1 MQRGGMGGIKEFL
14 RSCQLFGELTEDEL
28 DKIIRISREE
38 VYEPGTTIFVE
49 GALAAV
55 ESYHRVMLDGYA
67 GEVTEKQKICY

>member
-1 MQRGGMGGIKEFL
+1 
-14 RSCQLFGELTEDEL
+14 
-28 DKIIRISREE
+28 

-55 ESYHRVMLDGYA
+55 ESYHRVVLDGYA